1 MIEKA
6 IVYLLSNDAGVN
18 ALVGSRIFP
27 VFVPA
32 KQPLPAITYQQ
43 ISGPR
48 DNIMSGASGL
58 VSTRFQINCWAKK
71 YQGAAELA
79 DVVREALSPKD
90 DGYPKTVAEVRVEA
104 VMLFNENDVPALYG
118 DNEEMNG
125 FGKMLDFNI
134 WFQE

>member
-32 KQPLPAITYQQ
+32 KQSLPAITYQQ